1 MQIEPKFSD
10 LLRQY
15 MDMAGF
21 HGAARLATRVNEL
34 FEIPGFIHR
43 GTITNWL
50 SGYVKSVRNWQQLV
64 AVAVTLHC
72 DVNQTNVLLKSVG
85 LPTIWELWA
94 QIEPGDQLFFEHLPD
109 FCFPQLPVTEQIPL
123 PGPLTSGSRIPLRPN
138 PLFVGRDD
146 ELRQIAEV
154 FAKGQ
159 FSTERTLILA
169 GMGGVG
175 KTQLAV
181 EFAHR
186 YGRYFPGGVFWLH
199 FSQPETVPNEII
211 LCRTIDDFDLQLDF
225 NELSIQQQVTLVQR
239 AWQKDVPRLLV
250 FDECEDEALLAQWQP
265 TTGGCSILVTSRRH
279 SWDLTLAGTVLNV
292 APFTA
297 EKSTHLLHHFVPD
310 VEDTKLEKLAVELG
324 HLPLA
329 IHLAGNY
336 LMKYKHAVTVDDY
349 MNRLRDYSILEQLS
363 ANVPGVSPTKHE
375 LDVKR
380 TFLISYEK
388 LDTTSEVDQTALWL
402 LARTAVFAPSEPIPR
417 ELLLAIWNKDHQ
429 NSLQFE
435 EGLLRLYELGLIYK
449 TTADTIWLHL
459 LTAQFAQSMLPELT
473 PLSDVGEALLSY
485 MTNLNQTKDSHT
497 LKSYEQH
504 FRHVTDLWQGHT
516 HTLAANLCHEFG
528 IYLLMVGE
536 YKRAYPYLERG
547 LLIREALL
555 GADDLDTASSLN
567 ELGVYAMEMGKYED
581 ALQYFEKGLDIRE
594 KQLGTTHPL
603 TASSLNYLGRSLIE
617 LNRYS
622 EAEPFLLKSLQIR
635 ENGLNSHHVETAD
648 TLNNLGILYAYKGE
662 SQQASSYFEKVLA
675 IKKET
680 YGNNHP
686 ETATGYSNL
695 GTLLRMTQQYAEA
708 QVYFEKAY
716 QIWESNLGS
725 QHPNV
730 AIVLCNLGPVYS
742 GMEQPEKA
750 RACLEQALSI
760 WEAVLG
766 SQHLHVAMVFNNLGD
781 LSQKDGDFEAALQY
795 YERALNIKQNL
806 FDQDHVSIAVTLV
819 NIGDIFLR
827 MDEIAKAVT
836 YFEQAKRIYE
846 NILGFEHQKTTQ
858 IYAKL
863 AQLAQY
869 S

>member
-50 SGYVKSVRNWQQLV
+50 GGYVKSVRNWQQLV
-64 AVAVTLHC
+64 AVAVTLRC

-85 LPTIWELWA
+85 LPTLWELWA
-94 QIEPGDQLFFEHLPD
+94 QIGSGDQLFFEHLPD

-146 ELRQIAEV
+146 ELKQIAEV

-159 FSTERTLILA
+159 FSTERTLVLA

-199 FSQPETVPNEII
+199 FAQPETVPNEII

-225 NELSIQQQVTLVQR
+225 NELSAQQQVTLVQR
-239 AWQKDVPRLLV
+239 AWQKDVPRLLI

-265 TTGGCSILVTSRRH
+265 TTGGCSVLVTSRRH
-279 SWDLTLAGTVLNV
+279 RWDLTLAGTVLNV
-292 APFTA
+292 VPFTT
-297 EKSTHLLHHFVPD
+297 EKSVRLLQHFVPN
-310 VEDTKLEKLAVELG
+310 EENAQLENLAVELG

-329 IHLAGNY
+329 IHLAGSY
-336 LMKYKHAVTVDDY
+336 LMKYRQAITANDY
-349 MNRLRDYSILEQLS
+349 INRLQDYSVLEQLS
-363 ANVPGVSPTKHE
+363 ASIPGISPTKHE

-388 LDTTSEVDQTALWL
+388 LDKTSAIDQSAIWL
-402 LARTAVFAPSEPIPR
+402 LARTAVFAPGEPIPR
-417 ELLLAIWNKDHQ
+417 KLLFAIWNSHHQ
-429 NSLQFE
+429 SLLQFE
-435 EGLLRLYELGLIYK
+435 EGILRLHELGLIHRI
-449 TTADTIWLHL
+449 TADTIWLHL
-459 LTAQFAQSMLPELT
+459 LTAKFAQSILPEIT
-473 PLSDVGEALLSY
+473 PLTDVGETFLAY
-485 MTNLNQTKDSHT
+485 MSKLNQTKDSHT
-497 LKSYEQH
+497 LKNYEQH
-504 FRHVTDLWQGHT
+504 FRYVTDLWQGHSNA
-516 HTLAANLCHEFG
+516 LAANLCHEFG

-547 LLIREALL
+547 LFIREALL
-555 GADDLDTASSLN
+555 GTDDLNTAASLN

-581 ALQYFEKGLDIRE
+581 ALQYFEKGLNIRE
-594 KQLGTTHPL
+594 KLLGENYPL
-603 TASSLNYLGRSLIE
+603 TASSLNHLGRALIE
-617 LNRYS
+617 LNRYP
-622 EAEPFLLKSLQIR
+622 EAEPFLLKSLHIR
-635 ENGLNSHHVETAD
+635 KKVLNSRHVEVAD
-648 TLNNLGILYAYKGE
+648 TFNNLGILYAHKGD
-662 SQQASSYFEKVLA
+662 SQQARTYFEKALS
-675 IKKET
+675 IKEET
-680 YGNNHP
+680 YGDNHP

-695 GTLLRMTQQYAEA
+695 GTLLRMTQQYADA
-708 QVYFEKAY
+708 QVYFEKAR
-716 QIWESNLGS
+716 QIWKNNLGN

-742 GMEQPEKA
+742 GMDQSEKA
-750 RACLEQALSI
+750 RACLEKALSI

-781 LSQKDGDFEAALQY
+781 LSQKDGDFETALQY
-795 YERALNIKQNL
+795 YEHALDIKQNL
-806 FDQDHVSIAVTLV
+806 FDQDHVSLAVTLA
-819 NIGDIFLR
+819 NIGDLLQS
-827 MDEIAKAVT
+827 MGKAETAVT
-836 YFEQAKRIYE
+836 YFEQALHIYE
-846 NILGFEHQKTTQ
+846 SILGSEHPKTIQ
-858 IYAKL
+858 IYAKRE
-863 AQLAQY
+863 QLA
-869 S
+869 